1 MLYFSPESV
10 SPMSLITAIELAK
23 SFGAQDVFSAVN
35 LSIPRDGRIGLVGAN
50 GVGKTT
56 LLRILAGLEE
66 PTQGKVER
74 AKGLRLGYL
83 PQEVPLPDPHLS
95 VWAFCRQAFASLL
108 AMEEELARLATAMS
122 DPAQGKAALV
132 AYSRLQTAYEQQG
145 GYTYEQR
152 LRQTLSGLGFDA
164 REWQRPLGQLSGG
177 QRTRAYLARLLL
189 ESPDLLLLDEPTNH
203 LDIQALEWLEKTLR
217 EWPGAVVVVS
227 HDRYFL
233 DHVVTTLW
241 ELTPEGLEIYR
252 GNYSAYW
259 QQRQERYQ
267 RRLEEY
273 QAQLERI
280 EKEEAY
286 IRRNLAGQNAR
297 QAIGRRKRLERL
309 LEQVHRPPP
318 PQPRRIHLNFG
329 EVTRSGDLVLRT
341 QGLAVGYRDEGRPLF
356 RVPDLLLK
364 RGECAAILGPNGAG
378 KTTFLKTLLGE
389 VPPYAGEV
397 ILGAGLKIGYF
408 AQAHEGLDPQ
418 KSPLDTILETRS
430 TWLPAQAR
438 DYLARFLFSGDDV
451 FKPIATLSGGER
463 GRLALACLAL
473 QGANFLL
480 LDEPTNHLDIFAQEV
495 LQAVLAEYSGTI
507 LLVSHDRYLID
518 ALATQVWE
526 VRPEEATLR
535 VFEGTYS
542 AYREAQQEAATVAA
556 RPVAPADRPRRPM
569 REPKTQRRTQQALE
583 TLEAQIAILEAEL
596 ARVTRGL
603 EHPPNDPAKVAELGR
618 EYERLQRL
626 LEEHWQRWAEL
637 AEENETNQLDRR

>member
-1 MLYFSPESV
+1 
-10 SPMSLITAIELAK
+10 MSLITATDLAK
-23 SFGAQDVFSAVN
+23 SFGAQDVFTAVT

-66 PTQGKVER
+66 PTQGEVQR
-74 AKGLRLGYL
+74 ARGLRLGYL

-95 VWAFCRQAFASLL
+95 LWSFCRQAFAPLI
-108 AMEEELARLATAMS
+108 AMEEDLARLAAAMS
-122 DPAQGKAALV
+122 DPAQGEAALT
-132 AYSRLQTAYEQQG
+132 AYSRLQAAYEHQG

-152 LRQTLSGLGFDA
+152 LRQALVGLGFNE

-189 ESPDLLLLDEPTNH
+189 EAPDLLLLDEPTNH

-217 EWPGAVVVVS
+217 DWPGAVVVVS

-233 DHVVTTLW
+233 DHVVTAIW
-241 ELTPEGLEIYR
+241 ELTPEGLDVYR

-259 QQRQERYQ
+259 QQRQERYR

-273 QAQLERI
+273 EAQLERI

-309 LEQVHRPPP
+309 LEQVRRPPP
-318 PQPRRIHLNFG
+318 PEPRRIHLSFG
-329 EVTRSGDLVLRT
+329 AVERSGDLVLRT
-341 QGLAVGYRDEGRPLF
+341 QGLAVGYRDEGQPLF
-356 RVPDLLLK
+356 HVPDLLLK

-389 VPPYAGEV
+389 VPPYTGEV

-408 AQAHEGLDPQ
+408 AQAHESLDPY
-418 KSPLDTILETRS
+418 KTPLDTILDARP

-438 DYLARFLFSGDDV
+438 DVLARFLFSGDDV
-451 FKPIATLSGGER
+451 FKPIAALSGGER

-473 QGANFLL
+473 GGANFLL
-480 LDEPTNHLDIFAQEV
+480 LDEPTNHLDVFAQEV
-495 LQAVLAEYSGTI
+495 LQTVLAAYEGTI

-518 ALATQVWE
+518 ALATQIWD
-526 VRPEEATLR
+526 VRPEERRLQ
-535 VFEGTYS
+535 VFKGSYS
-542 AYREAQQEAATVAA
+542 AYREAQEAAAKTTTAT
-556 RPVAPADRPRRPM
+556 APSRPRRENAAP
-569 REPKTQRRTQQALE
+569 RTQRRTRQALDA
-583 TLEAQIAILEAEL
+583 LEAEITALEAEL
-596 ARVTRGL
+596 AQVTRGL
-603 EHPPNDPAKVAELGR
+603 EHPPSDPAKVAELGR
-618 EYERLQRL
+618 EYERLQRQ
-626 LEEHWQRWAEL
+626 LEERWQRWAEL
-637 AEENETNQLDRR
+637 AAASDAEAFNAPA

>member
-1 MLYFSPESV
+1 
-10 SPMSLITAIELAK
+10 MSLLIAKDLAK
-23 SFGAQDVFSAVN
+23 AFGAQDVFSGVT

-66 PTQGKVER
+66 PNQGEVER
-74 AKGLRLGYL
+74 ARGLRLGYL

-108 AMEEELARLATAMS
+108 AMEEELGRLAAQMD
-122 DPAQGKAALV
+122 DPIQGEAALA
-132 AYSRLQTAYEQQG
+132 AYSRLQETFEQQG

-152 LRQTLSGLGFDA
+152 LRQTLSGLGFSE

-217 EWPGAVVVVS
+217 EWSGAVVVVS

-233 DHVVTTLW
+233 DHVVTAIW

-309 LEQVHRPPP
+309 LEQVRRPPP

-341 QGLAVGYRDEGRPLF
+341 QGLAVGYREEGRPLF
-356 RVPDLLLK
+356 HVPDLLLK

-397 ILGAGLKIGYF
+397 ILGASLKIGYF
-408 AQAHEGLDPQ
+408 AQAHEGLEVE
-418 KSPLDTILETRS
+418 KTPLEIILEARP

-438 DYLARFLFSGDDV
+438 DYLARFLFSGDEV
-451 FKPIATLSGGER
+451 FKPVAAFSGGER

-480 LDEPTNHLDIFAQEV
+480 LDEPTNHLDVFAQEV

-518 ALATQVWE
+518 ALATQIWE
-526 VRPEEATLR
+526 VVPEEATLR

-542 AYREAQQEAATVAA
+542 AYREAQEAA
-556 RPVAPADRPRRPM
+556 RAPARATPPSARPRRPA
-569 REPKTQRRTQQALE
+569 REPNPPHRTQQALAA
-583 TLEAQIAILEAEL
+583 LEAQIAALEAEL

-603 EHPPNDPAKVAELGR
+603 EHPPKDPAKVAELGR

-637 AEENETNQLDRR
+637 AEAG